1 MKNYILVEGG
11 DFCRYYAPNKKSLV
25 DFVRHYY
32 KNSREYWS
40 IDSLQN
46 VEVFSITYNAKKID
60 IDNFFGDVIAT
71 EKRTGEGIDYDL
83 YWKYGIKDKEEKKD
97 FLYYSL

>member
-1 MKNYILVEGG
+1 
-11 DFCRYYAPNKKSLV
+11 
-25 DFVRHYY
+25 VRHYY

-60 IDNFFGDVIAT
+60 TNEFFGDVLAI
-71 EKRTGEGIDYDL
+71 EKSTGEGIDYDL
-83 YWKYGIKDKEEKKD
+83 YTTYGITQKNEKKD
-97 FLYYSL
+97 FLYYSI

>member
-1 MKNYILVEGG
+1 MKNYILIESG
-11 DFCRYYAPNKKSLV
+11 DFCRYYAKNKSDLI

-60 IDNFFGDVIAT
+60 INEFFGDVLAI
-71 EKRTGEGIDYDL
+71 EKSTGEGIDYDL
-83 YWKYGIKDKEEKKD
+83 YWKYGITQRNEKKD
-97 FLYYSL
+97 FLYYNL

>member
-11 DFCRYYAPNKKSLV
+11 DFCRYYAKNKQDLI
-25 DFVRHYY
+25 DFVRYYY

-46 VEVFSITYNAKKID
+46 IEVFSITYNAKKID
-60 IDNFFGDVIAT
+60 INEFFGDVIAT
-71 EKRTGEGIDYDL
+71 EKKTGEGIDYDL
-83 YWKYGIKDKEEKKD
+83 YEKNEIKDKEEKKD
-97 FLYYSL
+97 FLYYNI

>member
-11 DFCRYYAPNKKSLV
+11 DFCRYYAPNKKNLI

-32 KNSREYWS
+32 KNSKEYWS

-46 VEVFSITYNAKKID
+46 IEVFSITYNAKKID
-60 IDNFFGDVIAT
+60 IDNFFGDVLAT
-71 EKRTGEGIDYDL
+71 EKSTGEGIDYDL
-83 YWKYGIKDKEEKKD
+83 YGKYGITQKNEKKD
-97 FLYYSL
+97 FLYYSI

>member
-32 KNSREYWS
+32 KNSGEHWS

-71 EKRTGEGIDYDL
+71 EKSTGVGIAYDL
-83 YWKYGIKDKEEKKD
+83 YSKYGIAQKNEKKGL
-97 FLYYSL
+97 FIL

>member
-11 DFCRYYAPNKKSLV
+11 DFCRYYAKNKRDLI

-32 KNSREYWS
+32 KNKKEAWLFESLKDFDVRS
-40 IDSLQN
+40 IS
-46 VEVFSITYNAKKID
+46 YNAKKIK
-60 IDNFFGDVIAT
+60 IDEFFGDVIAI
-71 EKRTGEGIDYDL
+71 ENKTGESIDYDL
-83 YWKYGIKDKEEKKD
+83 YKKYGITDKMEKKD

>member
-11 DFCRYYAPNKKSLV
+11 DFCRYYAKNKSDLI

-32 KNSREYWS
+32 KNSKEYWS

-60 IDNFFGDVIAT
+60 INEFFGDVLAI
-71 EKRTGEGIDYDL
+71 EKITGEGIDYDL
-83 YWKYGIKDKEEKKD
+83 YAKYGIKDKREKKD